1 MTTSL
6 SENKRPYSVMPMR
19 AFGDRKL
26 KERDL
31 RVLGALCAFVNR
43 AGVCYPSM
51 ETLTHVCGYGDRR
64 TIYDAMRELK
74 KLGYVR
80 QLNPKDYQIG
90 ASGWKTNRYQVLWKG
105 DEALPSQE
113 DILTAKALQVR
124 ADQDDD
130 HTEDK
135 GGLGDAQSVAHTRG
149 WQRPGDPKLTGM
161 QLISDGICHAYLR
174 AVQQATG
181 QVRLYDNEIAHA
193 RRLALREVSAAD
205 VHAAT
210 LAVCDQALER
220 RAGVPALADVVRYF
234 DVQDNNG

>member
-80 QLNPKDYQIG
+80 QLNPKDYQVG

-124 ADQDDD
+124 ADQDDA

-135 GGLGDAQSVAHTRG
+135 GGLGDVQPQTDTHAG
-149 WQRPGDPKLTGM
+149 EL
-161 QLISDGICHAYLR
+161 CHAYIR

-193 RRLALREVSAAD
+193 RRLALRDVSVAD
-205 VHAAT
+205 VRAAT
-210 LAVCDQALER
+210 LAVCDHALER

-234 DVQDNNG
+234 DIQDNKG

>member
-26 KERDL
+26 KEREL

-43 AGVCYPSM
+43 AGVCWPSLD
-51 ETLTHVCGYGDRR
+51 TLCSVSGYAERKS
-64 TIYDAMRELK
+64 ILDAMKRLK
-74 KLGYVR
+74 DGKYVR
-80 QLNPKDYQIG
+80 QLNPKEYQETS
-90 ASGWKTNRYQVLWKG
+90 SGWKTNRYQVLWKG

-135 GGLGDAQSVAHTRG
+135 GGLGDAQSVADTHAG
-149 WQRPGDPKLTGM
+149 EL
-161 QLISDGICHAYLR
+161 CHAYLR

-193 RRLALREVSAAD
+193 RRLALRDVSVAD
-205 VHAAT
+205 VQAAT
-210 LAVCDQALER
+210 LAVCDHALER

-234 DVQDNNG
+234 DVQDNKG

>member
-19 AFGDRKL
+19 AFSDRKL

-51 ETLTHVCGYGDRR
+51 ETLTHVCAYGDRR
-64 TIYDAMRELK
+64 TVFDAVKDLK
-74 KLGYVR
+74 KHGYVR
-80 QLNPKDYQIG
+80 QLNPKDYQVG
-90 ASGWKTNRYQVLWKG
+90 VSGWKTNRYQVLWKG

-135 GGLGDAQSVAHTRG
+135 GGLGDAQPQTDTHAG
-149 WQRPGDPKLTGM
+149 EL
-161 QLISDGICHAYLR
+161 CHAYIR

-193 RRLALREVSAAD
+193 RRLALRDVSVAD
-205 VHAAT
+205 VRAAT
-210 LAVCDQALER
+210 LSVCDQAIER

-234 DVQDNNG
+234 DVQDNKG

>member
-135 GGLGDAQSVAHTRG
+135 GGLGDAQPQTDTHAG
-149 WQRPGDPKLTGM
+149 EL
-161 QLISDGICHAYLR
+161 CHAYLR

-193 RRLALREVSAAD
+193 RRLALRDVSVAD
-205 VHAAT
+205 VQAAT
-210 LAVCDQALER
+210 LAVCDHALER

-234 DVQDNNG
+234 DVQDNKG

>member
-6 SENKRPYSVMPMR
+6 SENKRPYSVLPMR

-80 QLNPKDYQIG
+80 QLNPKDYQVG

-135 GGLGDAQSVAHTRG
+135 GGLGDAQPQTDTHAG
-149 WQRPGDPKLTGM
+149 E
-161 QLISDGICHAYLR
+161 ICHAYIR

-193 RRLALREVSAAD
+193 RRLALRDVSAAD
-205 VHAAT
+205 THAAT

-234 DVQDNNG
+234 DVQDNKG

>member
-1 MTTSL
+1 MTISL
-6 SENKRPYSVMPMR
+6 SENKRPYSVLPMR

-80 QLNPKDYQIG
+80 QLNPKDYQVG

-135 GGLGDAQSVAHTRG
+135 GGLGDAQPQTDTHAG
-149 WQRPGDPKLTGM
+149 EL
-161 QLISDGICHAYLR
+161 CHAYIR

-193 RRLALREVSAAD
+193 RRLALRDVSVAD
-205 VHAAT
+205 VQAAT
-210 LAVCDQALER
+210 LSVCDQALER

-234 DVQDNNG
+234 DIQDNKG

>member
-1 MTTSL
+1 MTKSL

-19 AFGDRKL
+19 AFADRKL
-26 KERDL
+26 KEREI

-51 ETLTHVCGYGDRR
+51 ETLTHVCGYGERK
-64 TIYDAMRELK
+64 TIYDAVKGLK
-74 KLGYVR
+74 QRGYVR
-80 QLNPKDYQIG
+80 QLNPKDYQVG
-90 ASGWKTNRYQVLWKG
+90 VSGWKTNRYQVLWKG

-124 ADQDDD
+124 ADQEDDLI
-130 HTEDK
+130 EDK
-135 GGLGDAQSVAHTRG
+135 GGLGDAQPQTDTHAG
-149 WQRPGDPKLTGM
+149 EL
-161 QLISDGICHAYLR
+161 CHAYLR

-193 RRLALREVSAAD
+193 RRLALRDVSADD
-205 VHAAT
+205 VRAAT

-220 RAGVPALADVVRYF
+220 RAGVPALSDVVRYF
-234 DVQDNNG
+234 DIQENKG

>member
-1 MTTSL
+1 MTSSL

-19 AFGDRKL
+19 AFADRKL
-26 KERDL
+26 KEREI

-51 ETLTHVCGYGDRR
+51 ETLTHVCGYGERK
-64 TIYDAMRELK
+64 TIYDAVKGLK
-74 KLGYVR
+74 QRGYVR
-80 QLNPKDYQIG
+80 QLNPKDYQVG
-90 ASGWKTNRYQVLWKG
+90 VSGWKTNRYQVLWKG

-124 ADQDDD
+124 ADQEDDLI
-130 HTEDK
+130 EDK
-135 GGLGDAQSVAHTRG
+135 GGLGDAQPQTDTHAG
-149 WQRPGDPKLTGM
+149 EL
-161 QLISDGICHAYLR
+161 CHAYLR

-193 RRLALREVSAAD
+193 RRLALRDVSTDD
-205 VHAAT
+205 VRAAT
-210 LAVCDQALER
+210 LAVCDQAIER

-234 DVQDNNG
+234 DVQENKG

>member
-1 MTTSL
+1 MTKSL

-19 AFGDRKL
+19 AFADRKL
-26 KERDL
+26 KEREI

-51 ETLTHVCGYGDRR
+51 ETLTHVCGYGERK
-64 TIYDAMRELK
+64 TIYDAVKGLK
-74 KLGYVR
+74 QRGYVR
-80 QLNPKDYQIG
+80 QLNPKDYQVG
-90 ASGWKTNRYQVLWKG
+90 VSGWKTNRYQVLWKG

-124 ADQDDD
+124 ADQEDDL
-130 HTEDK
+130 TEDK
-135 GGLGDAQSVAHTRG
+135 GGLGDADVAGHARGLAGQSG
-149 WQRPGDPKLTGM
+149 QKLTEI
-161 QLISDGICHAYLR
+161 QLISSELCHAYLR

-193 RRLALREVSAAD
+193 RRLALREVSADD
-205 VHAAT
+205 VRAAT
-210 LAVCDQALER
+210 LAVCDQAIER

-234 DVQDNNG
+234 DVQENKG

>member
-1 MTTSL
+1 MTKSL

-19 AFGDRKL
+19 AFADRKL
-26 KERDL
+26 KEREI

-51 ETLTHVCGYGDRR
+51 ETLTHVCGYEERR
-64 TIYDAMRELK
+64 TVYDAVKGLK
-74 KLGYVR
+74 QRGYVR
-80 QLNPKDYQIG
+80 QLNPKDYQVG

-113 DILTAKALQVR
+113 DILTAKALQMR

-130 HTEDK
+130 PTEDK
-135 GGLGDAQSVAHTRG
+135 GGLGDAQPQTDTHAG
-149 WQRPGDPKLTGM
+149 EL
-161 QLISDGICHAYLR
+161 CHAYLR

-193 RRLALREVSAAD
+193 RRLALRDVSVDD
-205 VHAAT
+205 VRAAT
-210 LAVCDQALER
+210 LTVCDQAIER

-234 DVQDNNG
+234 DVQENKG

>member
-1 MTTSL
+1 MTKSL

-19 AFGDRKL
+19 AFADRKL
-26 KERDL
+26 KEREI

-51 ETLTHVCGYGDRR
+51 ETLTHVCGYGERK
-64 TIYDAMRELK
+64 TIYDAVKGLK
-74 KLGYVR
+74 QRGYVR
-80 QLNPKDYQIG
+80 QLNPKDYQVG
-90 ASGWKTNRYQVLWKG
+90 VSGWKTNRYQVLWRG

-124 ADQDDD
+124 ADQEDDL
-130 HTEDK
+130 TEDK
-135 GGLGDAQSVAHTRG
+135 GGLGDADVAGHAHAG
-149 WQRPGDPKLTGM
+149 EL
-161 QLISDGICHAYLR
+161 CHAYLR

-193 RRLALREVSAAD
+193 RRLALREVSADD
-205 VHAAT
+205 VRAAT
-210 LAVCDQALER
+210 LAVCDQAIER

-234 DVQDNNG
+234 DVQENKG

>member
-1 MTTSL
+1 MTISL
-6 SENKRPYSVMPMR
+6 SENKRPYSVLPMR

-26 KERDL
+26 KEREL

-80 QLNPKDYQIG
+80 QLNPKDYQVG

-135 GGLGDAQSVAHTRG
+135 GGLGDTQPQTDTHAG
-149 WQRPGDPKLTGM
+149 EL
-161 QLISDGICHAYLR
+161 CHAYIR

-193 RRLALREVSAAD
+193 RRLALRDVSVAD
-205 VHAAT
+205 VQAAT
-210 LAVCDQALER
+210 LSVCDQALER

-234 DVQDNNG
+234 DVQDNKG

>member
-1 MTTSL
+1 MTISL
-6 SENKRPYSVMPMR
+6 SENKRPYSVLPMR

-80 QLNPKDYQIG
+80 QLNPKDYQVG

-135 GGLGDAQSVAHTRG
+135 GGLGDAQPQTDTHAG
-149 WQRPGDPKLTGM
+149 EL
-161 QLISDGICHAYLR
+161 CHAYIR

-193 RRLALREVSAAD
+193 RRLALRDVSVAD
-205 VHAAT
+205 VQAAT
-210 LAVCDQALER
+210 LSVCDQALER

-234 DVQDNNG
+234 DVQDNKG

>member
-26 KERDL
+26 KEREL

-43 AGVCYPSM
+43 AGVCWPSLD
-51 ETLTHVCGYGDRR
+51 TLCSVSGYAERKS
-64 TIYDAMRELK
+64 ILDAMKRLK
-74 KLGYVR
+74 DGKYVR
-80 QLNPKDYQIG
+80 QLNPKEYQETS
-90 ASGWKTNRYQVLWKG
+90 SGWKTNRYQVLWRG
-105 DEALPSQE
+105 DETLPTYE
-113 DILTAKALQVR
+113 DIHTAKALQLR
-124 ADQDDD
+124 ADQEDD
-130 HTEDK
+130 TSKEI
-135 GGLGDAQSVAHTRG
+135 GGLGDGQSVGHARAG
-149 WQRPGDPKLTGM
+149 QRPGDPKLTGI
-161 QLISDGICHAYLR
+161 QLIADAICHAYIR

-193 RRLALREVSAAD
+193 RRLALRDVSAAD
-205 VHAAT
+205 THAAT